1 MDGTNIPNIRTERTE
16 TNETHQQKNVMKST
30 NRSDHLCRYQAD
42 IPAVLAYINWAEE
55 ESVALLYVSGP
66 TLRFLWIANSKL
78 CQTMHLIWLRCMST
92 LSCFQD
98 VCHFGSS
105 TGTFCF
111 QDVYLYARQVGSW
124 TYVYLFARQTVLP
137 LSHFAHRL
145 RHMVIVQPFRAYK
158 YDDGKR
164 GLSMSVLQLY
174 HTGSVAFFDSINFVH
189 DTNVSLCVHVF
200 KLPNVLIYDGSCLYQ
215 RHPVWAPSL

>member
-16 TNETHQQKNVMKST
+16 TNETHQQKSVTKST
-30 NRSDHLCRYQAD
+30 NKSNHLCRYQAD

-55 ESVALLYVSGP
+55 EPVALLYVSGP

-98 VCHFGSS
+98 VCHFSSS
-105 TGTFCF
+105 TGTFCC

-124 TYVYLFARQTVLP
+124 MENWDSQWVSCNCITQ
-137 LSHFAHRL
+137 
-145 RHMVIVQPFRAYK
+145 
-158 YDDGKR
+158 
-164 GLSMSVLQLY
+164 SVLQFCD
-174 HTGSVAFFDSINFVH
+174 AINCVH

-200 KLPNVLIYDGSCLYQ
+200 KLPNVLLYDVSCLYPGHQ
-215 RHPVWAPSL
+215 VWAPSL

>member
-1 MDGTNIPNIRTERTE
+1 
-16 TNETHQQKNVMKST
+16 
-30 NRSDHLCRYQAD
+30 
-42 IPAVLAYINWAEE
+42 
-55 ESVALLYVSGP
+55 
-66 TLRFLWIANSKL
+66 
-78 CQTMHLIWLRCMST
+78 MST

-111 QDVYLYARQVGSW
+111 QDVYLFARQVGSW

-145 RHMVIVQPFRAYK
+145 GHMVIVQRFRAYK

-164 GLSMSVLQLY
+164 ALSVSVLQLY
-174 HTGSVAFFDSINFVH
+174 HTGSVATF
-189 DTNVSLCVHVF
+189 
-200 KLPNVLIYDGSCLYQ
+200 
-215 RHPVWAPSL
+215 